1 MFVTYISCYSNIYM
15 SIISKKQKTNGLGR
29 QSCKPYS
36 NIPDS
41 SRRTR
46 HQGRSFQRPVNLRR
60 LGGKKLRASCA
71 SFIGSEEGRMRFY
84 FVLNCQAVYLHDF
97 FIIVLLIIPLT
108 EHIYWIVIDASFE
121 SITLISTL
129 YRNFQIFLKQ
139 QLGIKNIQ
147 FLQKQHN
154 HHHQ

>member
-1 MFVTYISCYSNIYM
+1 MFVTYISCYSNICM
-15 SIISKKQKTNGLGR
+15 SIISKKQKTNGLGT

-36 NIPDS
+36 GFVAEDS
-41 SRRTR
+41 TSGQIFSKT
-46 HQGRSFQRPVNLRR
+46 SNLRR
-60 LGGKKLRASCA
+60 LGGEKLRASCA

-84 FVLNCQAVYLHDF
+84 FVLNCQAIYLHDF

-108 EHIYWIVIDASFE
+108 EHNYWIVIDASFE
-121 SITLISTL
+121 SITLILTL

-147 FLQKQHN
+147 FLQEQHN